1 MPAAAHSFDP
11 ARRPDGGSASA
22 AAPWAVLVR
31 GARCVAG
38 RPAPLA
44 AAALVLLANPAGA
57 LAAAAA
63 KATGDDAPLDL
74 GGGESGGEQVGPGG
88 GSVARVLVGLLVV
101 VGVIYGVTWLL
112 KQLKGGREQQSA
124 GAGLTQ
130 VTTLPLQGGAA
141 LSLVR
146 VGDELLLLGSGANGA
161 TTLRRWDED
170 EARELGL
177 WPDDPSDDDG
187 PATPGGGGGGS
198 IVAILGRSVRT
209 LQART
214 ARRSEVVLASDVA
227 PATDGLPTPLP
238 ASRAFVAPGTV
249 LDDAP
254 TPTAPAPSQV
264 VLPPALRAAA
274 GLLDR
279 MRARTVRS

>member
-1 MPAAAHSFDP
+1 MPPLVRTLDPAPVAHRAPAAED
-11 ARRPDGGSASA
+11 
-22 AAPWAVLVR
+22 
-31 GARCVAG
+31 
-38 RPAPLA
+38 RPAPGLPTVRRPSALLA
-44 AAALVLLANPAGA
+44 PLVAATLLLLANPAGA

-74 GGGESGGEQVGPGG
+74 GGRESGGEQVGPGG
-88 GSVARVLVGLLVV
+88 GSAARVLVGLLVV

-112 KQLKGGREQQSA
+112 KQLKGGREEASA

-161 TTLRRWDED
+161 TTLRRWSED

-177 WPDDPSDDDG
+177 WPDDSPYHDG
-187 PATPGGGGGGS
+187 PATPGGGGGGAV
-198 IVAILGRSVRT
+198 VAIFGRSVRA

-214 ARRSEVVLASDVA
+214 VRRSEVALASDVA
-227 PATDGLPTPLP
+227 PGDGLPMPLP

-254 TPTAPAPSQV
+254 TPAPAAPQV
-264 VLPPALRAAA
+264 VLPPALRLAA

-279 MRARTVRS
+279 LRARTVRS

>member
-1 MPAAAHSFDP
+1 MPTAVRTLDLAP
-11 ARRPDGGSASA
+11 ARRI
-22 AAPWAVLVR
+22 
-31 GARCVAG
+31 
-38 RPAPLA
+38 PAPLLLPLA
-44 AAALVLLANPAGA
+44 AGVLLLANPAAA

-101 VGVIYGVTWLL
+101 VGVIYGITWLL

-161 TTLRRWDED
+161 TALRRYD
-170 EARELGL
+170 EAEARALGL
-177 WPDDPSDDDG
+177 WPDDAPGPGDG
-187 PATPGGGGGGS
+187 TGTPGGGGGAV
-198 IVAILGRSVRT
+198 VAILGRTVRAM
-209 LQART
+209 QART
-214 ARRSEVVLASDVA
+214 SRAADA
-227 PATDGLPTPLP
+227 PLP
-238 ASRAFVAPGTV
+238 ASRTFLAPGTIV
-249 LDDAP
+249 DEPAAP
-254 TPTAPAPSQV
+254 PAPRV
-264 VLPPALRAAA
+264 VVPPAARVAL
-274 GLLDR
+274 GLLER
-279 MRARTVRS
+279 LRARTVRS